1 MGQHERRREQL
12 DFALELARVAEE
24 AIMPHFRTAVAEY
37 KGDGSEVTAADRSA
51 ERVIRERIAG
61 AYPGAKILGEE
72 FGGEARPVSGEQW
85 VIDPIDG
92 TTSFVLGLPMFGTL
106 IALLEDSQP
115 VVGVIHMPAM
125 GETVYAGRGL
135 GCWFA
140 YSGGRAVRVRAAP
153 EVELQAAFASATGAH
168 CSDIQHQAAQT
179 PYRLA
184 ALINTTKKFRFVG
197 DCVQHALVCRGR
209 LHLAVDT
216 LMNPWDTAALVP
228 CVREAGGVAAT
239 LEGKEDDVVFGGN
252 FISVCSRALL
262 HEALAVLSPVQK

>member
-51 ERVIRERIAG
+51 ERAMRERIAG
-61 AYPGAKILGEE
+61 VYPGAAILGEE
-72 FGGEARPVSGEQW
+72 FGGEAGPVSGEQW

-140 YSGGRAVRVRAAP
+140 PGGGQAVRVHAAP
-153 EVELQAAFASATGAH
+153 AVGLQEAFASSTGIH
-168 CSDIQHQAAQT
+168 SSDIWHRAGQA

-184 ALINTTKKFRFVG
+184 ALINATKKFRFVG

-239 LEGKEDDVVFGGN
+239 LEGNEDAVVFGGN
-252 FISVCSRALL
+252 FICACSPALL